1 MMKPADLIERPSFRM
16 LFCAALVAISAAAG
30 AVVNGWRIEAGYSQ
44 ERLDAAGKISELELR
59 LTEQTGKVELMRQAS
74 DSANTLRQRAEQEAI
89 AQRAAAKKRDDWIGK
104 LQGTCAENLKDSWG
118 KL

>member
-1 MMKPADLIERPSFRM
+1 MDIRSISKARIAIAA
-16 LFCAALVAISAAAG
+16 AALALSAAAG
-30 AVVNGWRIEAGYSQ
+30 AVVNGWRIEAGFSQ
-44 ERLDAAGKISELELR
+44 ERLDAAGKIATLER
-59 LTEQTGKVELMRQAS
+59 QLTEQTGKVELMRQAS

-104 LQGTCAENLKDSWG
+104 LQGTCAENLKESWG